1 MRKASM
7 GFGIIGGAVSLLGAL
22 SSIIVGFVMKSDT
35 GFLSDLINRAYS
47 GLFNITAD
55 IWGIVMI
62 VAGVVQIVCGVL
74 GLVGG
79 LTVHKK
85 NVTGGV
91 LMIIAAGISL
101 LITGWLAMILF
112 TLGGIF
118 ALVKEKPSVAPVQPP
133 VNE

>member
-7 GFGIIGGAVSLLGAL
+7 VLGIIGGAISLLGAL

-35 GFLSDLINRAYS
+35 GFLSDLFNRVCS
-47 GLFNITAD
+47 GFFNITTD
-55 IWGIVMI
+55 IWGVVMI
-62 VAGVVQIVCGVL
+62 VTGVIQIVCGVL

-79 LTVHKK
+79 LTVNKK
-85 NVTGGV
+85 HVTAGV
-91 LMIIAAGISL
+91 MMIVAAGISL

-118 ALVKEKPSVAPVQPP
+118 ALVKEKPPVAPVQPP